1 MADPLDQTGASEGRF
16 RSLEFGFL
24 KSFIVSPCNIVSVLS
39 NRYYSTGVL
48 KYVDVVYTL

>member
-1 MADPLDQTGASEGRF
+1 MIEPVAQTGASDGML
-16 RSLEFGFL
+16 RSFETDFL
-24 KSFIVSPCNIVSVLS
+24 KSFMLSPCNIVSVLS